1 MTMPGEPV
9 RRAPKI
15 VVFSDLCSSTTILED
30 LLRSESHQ
38 RWRDLLVGLKNFL
51 RSNESKRQF
60 TIYKFIG
67 DGWVLL
73 FDTESDPLET
83 FRFLKAFCNEYDRL
97 FRTIVEPVLSTR
109 ISGTGVTF
117 GMDRGTLVRVVMN
130 EKEEFIGRPLN
141 VASRLQGAIKERDS
155 RPQGKVLMTNSLY
168 ADMQD
173 ELGAAFRV
181 DAVTRKL
188 RNITGG
194 NEFRC
199 QKLWLFEKGRK
210 TKAQHPAAG

>member
-1 MTMPGEPV
+1 MTRIGAPV
-9 RRAPKI
+9 NRTAKI

-51 RSNESKRQF
+51 RDNDDKYKY
-60 TIYKFIG
+60 TIYKFVG

-73 FDTESDPLET
+73 FDTQADPLET
-83 FRFLKAFCNEYDRL
+83 FAFLKSFCKEYQRL
-97 FRTIVEPVLSTR
+97 FDTLIEPVLSTPVY
-109 ISGTGVTF
+109 GTGITY

-168 ADMQD
+168 ADMCD
-173 ELGAAFRV
+173 RLGGAYRV
-181 DAVTRKL
+181 DAVKRKL

-199 QKLWLFEKGRK
+199 QKLWLFEKGK
-210 TKAQHPAAG
+210 KPKAQPSA